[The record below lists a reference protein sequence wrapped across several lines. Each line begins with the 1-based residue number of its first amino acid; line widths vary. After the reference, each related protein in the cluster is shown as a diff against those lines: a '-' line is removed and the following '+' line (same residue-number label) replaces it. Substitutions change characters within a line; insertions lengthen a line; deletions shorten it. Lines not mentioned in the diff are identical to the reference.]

1 MTSVRLEAPLRIVIG
16 LVAVFAVAVAACGN
30 DDDAAPPAAATE
42 APQPAETPAPSET
55 PHDQPAAGATP
66 VREASGESGSAQPA
80 PETPEEPPPVP
91 LTASYRGVT
100 ENSIKIGVLLN
111 DQEAILALG
120 IDLKLGDVEAHFQ
133 TRIDELNAR
142 GGVLGRRIDAVY
154 EYFSPVSN
162 ASAEAACVKLAEDE
176 EVFMVL
182 GQQRFANNALCYTS
196 LYDIPFLGTP
206 GILLREDWEQSEL
219 PMVSIE
225 TAPWRLVNAVYAAME
240 AEEAG
245 EGGVIGV
252 FASSRE
258 ELDAVRE
265 GLLGRGASRVV
276 SAGRSASES
285 DMVALGGEIDL
296 QIERFRAD
304 GVTAVVNLGNSVAV
318 LGGFARNGYAVPYY
332 VITPDVLVDFVKDQG
347 ATDDE
352 LRLARAVLPPDVSDL
367 YVQGHEPTVQ
377 CVNDWNAA
385 RPDETAIPHAGDD
398 AEFLNILSVARACLH
413 IDLLETS
420 LLAGGTELTTASWAS
435 GLDEIGSFE
444 GPTAPAASV
453 SSTKWDVNDTAVL
466 YTWDEET
473 QTVAYDRLLD
483 MAG

>member
-1 MTSVRLEAPLRIVIG
+1 MASARLKAPLHIIIG

-30 DDDAAPPAAATE
+30 DDDAAPPATAAE
-42 APQPAETPAPSET
+42 SPQSAEAPSE
-55 PHDQPAAGATP
+55 QPTAEATP
-66 VREASGESGSAQPA
+66 VQEASGESSSPEQA
-80 PETPEEPPPVP
+80 PEPTQAPPV

-100 ENSIKIGVLLN
+100 EDSIKVGVLLN

-182 GQQRFANNALCYTS
+182 GQQRFASNALCYTS

-206 GILLREDWEQSEL
+206 GILLTEDWEQSEL
-219 PMVSIE
+219 PMLSIE

-240 AEEAG
+240 AEGAI

-252 FASSRE
+252 FASSPE
-258 ELDAVRE
+258 ELDPVRE
-265 GLLGRGASRVV
+265 GLLERGASRVV
-276 SAGRSASES
+276 AGVRNASES
-285 DMVALGGEIDL
+285 DMVALGSEIDL
-296 QIERFRAD
+296 YIERFRAD

-318 LGGFARNGYAVPYY
+318 LAGFARNGYAVPYY
-332 VITPDVLVDFVKDQG
+332 VITADVLVDFVRDQG

-352 LRLARAVLPPDVSDL
+352 LKLARAVLPPDVSDL

-377 CVNDWNAA
+377 CVDDWNAI
-385 RPDETAIPHAGDD
+385 RPDETAIPHAGEDD
-398 AEFLNILSVARACLH
+398 EFLNILSVARACLH
-413 IDLLETS
+413 IDLLEKT
-420 LLAGGTELTTASWAS
+420 LLAGGAELTTASWTA
-435 GLDEIGSFE
+435 GLDEIGSFDA
-444 GPTAPAASV
+444 PTTPVGSV
-453 SSTKWDVNDTAVL
+453 SSTKWDMNDTAVL
-466 YTWDEET
+466 YTWDEEAGAI
-473 QTVAYDRLLD
+473 AYDRLLD